1 MPQQQADPS
10 NWRPPAR
17 RATVYAASSKALDSR
32 YHEAARVLGRGLA
45 RAGIEIV
52 YGGGSTG
59 LMGSLADA
67 ALAAGGRVHGVI
79 PEFLV
84 AREAA
89 HRDLTRL
96 DVVADMPTRKRMLLE
111 GSQAV
116 LALPGGIGTFEEVFE
131 AMSLKYLG
139 FFHGPLMLVNVDGYF
154 DRCLEMLRFAV
165 AERFVSRPRRDL
177 WQVVDDPAAV
187 PGLLGHGE
195 HREPAGQGERR

>member
-1 MPQQQADPS
+1 MIQQQHDPDH
-10 NWRPPAR
+10 WRPPAR
-17 RATVYAASSKALDSR
+17 RVTVYAASSKALRSH
-32 YHEAARVLGRGLA
+32 YHQAARALGRVLA
-45 RAGIEIV
+45 GAGIEIV

-79 PEFLV
+79 PEFLI
-84 AREAA
+84 AREPP
-89 HRDLTRL
+89 HPGLTRL
-96 DVVADMPTRKRMLLE
+96 DVVPDMPTRKRMLLE

-116 LALPGGIGTFEEVFE
+116 LALPGGIGTFEEIFE

-139 FFHGPLMLVNVDGYF
+139 FFHGPMLLVNVDGYY

-165 AERFVSRPRRDL
+165 AEQFISRPRRGL

-187 PGLLGHGE
+187 PVLLGHDQ
-195 HREPAGQGERR
+195 PAATAGGGGSR